1 MLLLLRKP
9 YKENNDWDVIKK
21 IYIYIKMCVLYTATE
36 LNNDYE
42 FFFNNRG
49 IIKIKVMLY
58 IVNVSA
64 KNN

>member
-1 MLLLLRKP
+1 
-9 YKENNDWDVIKK
+9 
-21 IYIYIKMCVLYTATE
+21 MCVLYTATE